1 MPYSKETSVIS
12 EGRKTLEVKTIYT
25 FSETHENSSRQRG
38 GKRCDTSMKDMTTV

>member
-25 FSETHENSSRQRG
+25 FSEIHENSRRHTG
-38 GKRCDTSMKDMTTV
+38 WKRCYTSLKDMTTV